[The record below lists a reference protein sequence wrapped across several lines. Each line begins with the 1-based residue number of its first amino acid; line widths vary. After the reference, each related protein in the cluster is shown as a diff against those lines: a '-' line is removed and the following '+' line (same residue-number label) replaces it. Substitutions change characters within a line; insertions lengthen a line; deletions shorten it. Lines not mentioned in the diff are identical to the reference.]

1 MEYYNRDKE
10 IREAIEAGERALA
23 SLHKADEK
31 LGSARNWGL
40 LDIIGGNF
48 FTGMLK
54 HTRLAG
60 ASRCIEDANVDL
72 RKFQQELN
80 DVQGLDY
87 INVDVGE
94 FMAFADFFLDGF
106 IVDFMVQQ
114 KIADARRQVNSAIT
128 RTEFLLSQL
137 REAKYN

>member
-1 MEYYNRDKE
+1 MK
-10 IREAIEAGERALA
+10 
-23 SLHKADEK
+23 S
-31 LGSARNWGL
+31 SA
-40 LDIIGGNF
+40 
-48 FTGMLK
+48 
-54 HTRLAG
+54 AP
-60 ASRCIEDANVDL
+60 DAKVDL

>member
-23 SLHKADEK
+23 GLRKADEK

-54 HTRLAG
+54 HARLAG
-60 ASRCIEDANVDL
+60 ASRCIEDAKVDL

-114 KIADARRQVNSAIT
+114 KISDARRQVNSAIT

>member
-1 MEYYNRDKE
+1 MCSVARPTSRSLSPDT
-10 IREAIEAGERALA
+10 RAG
-23 SLHKADEK
+23 
-31 LGSARNWGL
+31 
-40 LDIIGGNF
+40 
-48 FTGMLK
+48 
-54 HTRLAG
+54 
-60 ASRCIEDANVDL
+60 RCVEDAKVDL
-72 RKFQQELN
+72 RKFQKELS

-114 KIADARRQVNSAIT
+114 KISDARRQVNSAIT